1 MTIRTARDWRNM
13 KYRLSEI
20 PTDELTN
27 LLAYVEHTAHQVAC
41 FGHAVEAEMILRD
54 QDKIA
59 RLSGSMNRPRND
71 LVQQFLEQLSNA
83 H

>member
-27 LLAYVEHTAHQVAC
+27 LLACTEHTAHQVERFA
-41 FGHAVEAEMILRD
+41 HAVEAEMILRD
-54 QDKIA
+54 QDRIA
-59 RLSGSMNRPRND
+59 GLSGSMNRPRDD
-71 LVQQFLEQLSNA
+71 LVQQFLEKLSSD